1 MKLMKKKNFYTNQL
15 QIKKSLRTKIYEFLK
30 DEIKK
35 EGIKKKSDEELSNI
49 FNSEF
54 DVLLIFEDEK
64 LIFPSSKPLIN
75 LNFLTK
81 GFARSE

>member
-30 DEIKK
+30 EEIKK

-49 FNSEF
+49 FNSES
-54 DVLLIFEDEK
+54 DTKVSRKTIAKYREELNI
-64 LIFPSSKPLIN
+64 PSSIN
-75 LNFLTK
+75 RK
-81 GFARSE
+81 

>member
-30 DEIKK
+30 EEIKK

-54 DVLLIFEDEK
+54 DTRISRKTIAKYREELNI
-64 LIFPSSKPLIN
+64 PSSIN
-75 LNFLTK
+75 RK
-81 GFARSE
+81 

>member
-54 DVLLIFEDEK
+54 NTKVSRKKSFSKPVVVNQRSGVLLK
-64 LIFPSSKPLIN
+64 
-75 LNFLTK
+75 
-81 GFARSE
+81 

>member
-15 QIKKSLRTKIYEFLK
+15 QIKKSLRTKVYEFLK

-54 DVLLIFEDEK
+54 NNKVSRKTIAKYREELNI
-64 LIFPSSKPLIN
+64 PSSIN
-75 LNFLTK
+75 RK
-81 GFARSE
+81 